1 MHEVGLVLQEVVDA
15 LDDVPFTQHY
25 LVPHGHEP
33 VPHVCPQSMHKVYT
47 SLKESL
53 EEFFLDVAPV
63 GEYLSVKLFLKHL
76 PHTDVPVVHVSP
88 CETECYVLPTVI
100 AHQVQ
105 LEAVAPS
112 HRALTVLGKAG
123 ENLVGVPPEVVAHGN
138 HRAVN
143 ERYPGAF
150 AKGVQPHEQQHL
162 DEHLWHEFYE
172 SVVRDRVR
180 ELAPHLTKDTV
191 QVILLEVAVS
201 AEMVADEN
209 GHYLATGEP
218 TFTVPMPFDACGFGR
233 QKQVFTH
240 FRV

>member
-1 MHEVGLVLQEVVDA
+1 M
-15 LDDVPFTQHY
+15 
-25 LVPHGHEP
+25 
-33 VPHVCPQSMHKVYT
+33 
-47 SLKESL
+47 
-53 EEFFLDVAPV
+53 
-63 GEYLSVKLFLKHL
+63 
-76 PHTDVPVVHVSP
+76 
-88 CETECYVLPTVI
+88 
-100 AHQVQ
+100 Q

-112 HRALTVLGKAG
+112 HRALAVLGKAG
-123 ENLVGVPPEVVAHGN
+123 EHLVGVPPEVVAHGN

-150 AKGVQPHEQQHL
+150 AEGVQPHEQQHL

-180 ELAPHLTKDTV
+180 ELAPHLPKDTV

-209 GHYLATGEP
+209 GHYLAPGESP
-218 TFTVPMPFDACGFGR
+218 FTVPMPFDACGFGR
-233 QKQVFTH
+233 QKQFFTH